1 MHMELGRGQRLLDL
15 CQKLVVD
22 SEHVVHADFDAV
34 RQKRLALCRLDLK
47 TAREQPVSIKDKT
60 LSQKKRKILKTQSK
74 YSKSKTS
81 E

>member
-1 MHMELGRGQRLLDL
+1 MHVELGRGQRLLDL

-47 TAREQPVSIKDKT
+47 TAKESNPSASRIKRCRR
-60 LSQKKRKILKTQSK
+60 KKKGK
-74 YSKSKTS
+74 Y
-81 E
+81 